1 MTVILRL
8 NTADQQKDYAKID
21 GRLQI
26 HHVPSV
32 DNLSSLSLAD
42 AHDAAEFCFGSQAN
56 VIRPEL
62 WQEITVETYSRN
74 YFREFT

>member
-8 NTADQQKDYAKID
+8 NTADQQKDYAKTD

-26 HHVPSV
+26 HHVPSF

-42 AHDAAEFCFGSQAN
+42 AHGAAEVCFGSQAD
-56 VIRPEL
+56 VIQLEL
-62 WQEITVETYSRN
+62 WQEITAETHSRI
-74 YFREFT
+74 YFRKQL